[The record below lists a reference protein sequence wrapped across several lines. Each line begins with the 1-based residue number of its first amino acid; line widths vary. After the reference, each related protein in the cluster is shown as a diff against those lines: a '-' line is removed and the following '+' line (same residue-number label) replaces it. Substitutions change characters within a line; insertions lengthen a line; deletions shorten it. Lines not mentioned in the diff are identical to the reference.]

1 MARKKVEPT
10 LIVKN
15 WNEADNT
22 LRKIGELQ
30 ILEQVRES
38 RAQLAI
44 NEIRENLKGD
54 RSPLEEEIK
63 KLELGLK
70 SFCEAE
76 RQKRDFK
83 SRVLTF
89 GAVFFRQRT
98 SLKLLK
104 GFKWKDI
111 AETLARMKLTRYLK
125 ITKSIKKDELRSS
138 KLSDAKLLLLGVE
151 RHSERPFTYEINEE
165 KVELP
170 DIADEASAPRAVS
183 A

>member
-1 MARKKVEPT
+1 MARTKVEPT

-15 WNEADNT
+15 WNEADDT

-30 ILEQVRES
+30 ILKQIKES

-54 RSPLEEEIK
+54 CSPLEEETK

-70 SFCEAE
+70 AFCEAE
-76 RQKRDFK
+76 QQKKDFK
-83 SRVLTF
+83 SKVLTF

-104 GFKWKDI
+104 GFKWTQV
-111 AETLARMKLTRYLK
+111 AEIMARVGLKEYLK
-125 ITKSIKKDELRSS
+125 ISMSVQKDDLRNSNMS
-138 KLSDAKLLLLGVE
+138 DERLSVAGVK

-170 DIADEASAPRAVS
+170 DIADEAPAQRAASA
-183 A
+183 